1 MNTRALLLSGLI
13 AGVLMGLFSELPF
26 ISILNCCLCLW
37 IWVGGIF
44 AVFLYRR
51 FDNTVGPTTL
61 TQGVLVGLVAGLVA
75 AVLGTIVAAIIGPYT
90 SQVLNSLLNSV
101 QGPGGNL
108 GPFND
113 LVQARAGFSIFEAL
127 TNLVFYSFF
136 GVVGGMLGTLIFKG
150 GQGSSITPSTP
161 SSPITPA

>member
-13 AGVLMGLFSELPF
+13 AGVLMALFSELPI

-51 FDNTVGPTTL
+51 FDNSVGPTTL
-61 TQGVLVGLVAGLVA
+61 TQGVLVGLVAGLVS
-75 AVLGTIVAAIIGPYT
+75 AVLGTILAAIIGPI
-90 SQVLNSLLNSV
+90 SWQFLSRAL
-101 QGPGGNL
+101 
-108 GPFND
+108 D
-113 LVQARAGFSIFEAL
+113 LVQGSGTDLGSITGLLESRSGFSFFEL
-127 TNLVFYSFF
+127 ITNLVFYSFF

-150 GQGSSITPSTP
+150 GQSSPITPSTP

>member
-51 FDNTVGPTTL
+51 FDNTVGLTTL

-75 AVLGTIVAAIIGPYT
+75 AVVGTILAAIIGPYT
-90 SQVLNSLLNSV
+90 SQVLNSLLTSI

-108 GPFND
+108 GPLND
-113 LVQARAGFSIFEAL
+113 LVQVQAGFTLFEAV

-150 GQGSSITPSTP
+150 GQGSPITPSTP
-161 SSPITPA
+161 SSPITSA

>member
-13 AGVLMGLFSELPF
+13 AGVLMALFSELPL

-37 IWVGGIF
+37 IWAGGIF

-61 TQGVLVGLVAGLVA
+61 TQGVLVGLVAGLVS
-75 AVLGTIVAAIIGPYT
+75 AVLGTILAAIIGPGSWREIIQLFT
-90 SQVLNSLLNSV
+90 AT
-101 QGPGGNL
+101 QGTEADL
-108 GPFND
+108 GAFGDTLSSPVF
-113 LVQARAGFSIFEAL
+113 FFFFEL
-127 TNLVFYSFF
+127 ITNLVFYSFF

-150 GQGSSITPSTP
+150 GQSSPITPSTP